1 MGEILPRHTCSRTV
15 WVAAPIRTA
24 RLWIGAVPVIEED
37 RPLAHL
43 RQLAAPLN
51 PQAGALHPRVELDRG
66 RFWMAN

>member
-15 WVAAPIRTA
+15 WGAAPIRTA